1 MGDILSQGGDGERGR
16 WPGRLAAAVL
26 VLLVAVVA
34 VWRLPGRGHAPA
46 AVTPSPVQA
55 IAGTAAA
62 DEADGIAG
70 HGVPVP
76 SSLRLPVAGVRPA
89 WLAPSTGHTVPIGG
103 LPPDPSGYR
112 FTRVGGGWAV
122 QAEAAAG
129 PGCGGC
135 AGPALPVYFLASG
148 ARPAIP
154 LGSADLVAPAVAAGA
169 VWLTSYPPA
178 ADVSTA
184 AGTARLAGAAGAAGA
199 RQAGLAGAAGAVG
212 AAQPPVRL
220 PPGYVIKRATVRG
233 LLLAPAI
240 AGPGASDE
248 LWDPAAAQVSRVF
261 PRVIAASATRV
272 AWMPACARLCQVQV
286 LDLAA
291 GRQAAVRLPDGSSVA
306 SGAFSPSGRFL
317 ALQLSYPGAGDDGA
331 LAIQLL
337 VASSASGRLTA
348 VPGTSASSDALIGF
362 GWPSGSDSLVAE
374 FSFPGKVQ
382 VTSWQPGASRLAVTA
397 IRPGSGQDPLIIG

>member
-1 MGDILSQGGDGERGR
+1 
-16 WPGRLAAAVL
+16 
-26 VLLVAVVA
+26 
-34 VWRLPGRGHAPA
+34 
-46 AVTPSPVQA
+46 VQA
-55 IAGTAAA
+55 IAGSAAA

-76 SSLRLPVAGVRPA
+76 SSLRLPVAGLRPA
-89 WLAPSTGHTVPIGG
+89 WLSPSTGRTVPIGG
-103 LPPDPSGYR
+103 LPPDRSGYR

-122 QAEAAAG
+122 QADAVAG

-148 ARPAIP
+148 ARSAIP
-154 LGSADLVAPAVAAGA
+154 LGSADLVAPAAAVGA

-184 AGTARLAGAAGAAGA
+184 AGTARLADAAGA
-199 RQAGLAGAAGAVG
+199 RQAGIASAA
-212 AAQPPVRL
+212 PPVRL

-233 LLLAPAI
+233 LLLAPAV

-248 LWDPAAAQVSRVF
+248 LWDPAATRVSRVF
-261 PRVIAASATRV
+261 PRVIAASATQV
-272 AWMPACARLCQVQV
+272 AWMPACARQCQVQV
-286 LDLAA
+286 LDLAT
-291 GRQAAVRLPDGSSVA
+291 GRQAAVRLPAGSSVA
-306 SGAFSPSGRFL
+306 SGAFSPSDRFL
-317 ALQLSYPGAGDDGA
+317 ALQVSYPGGGDDGA

-362 GWPSGSDSLVAE
+362 GWPSASDSLVAE

-382 VTSWQPGASRLAVTA
+382 VTSWQPGASGLGVTT
-397 IRPGSGQDPLIIG
+397 IRPGPGQDPLIIG